1 MAKKNTAI
9 RLGIFIFVGIA
20 LFVITIFLIGDKN
33 AMFSSTFTVKAY
45 FRDIQ
50 GLKNGA
56 TVRLSGIDVGSVKG
70 IEIVPDTTGRVQ
82 VIMNLRQEIQRFIK
96 TDTKAAIETEG
107 LVGNKVVVLHIGSAN
122 ADQVGDNGVIIAV
135 EPVSFSAIVTETKGI
150 MEYTKQMTKDL
161 SDIVGRVNKG
171 EGSIGKLL
179 VDDQLYT
186 DATNLTRRADNSLK
200 AMTSEVEQIT
210 VIFNEL
216 GTGVKRVVSNIDTI
230 TSSVDQII
238 LGVQQGKGVLGAV
251 LVDGTKM
258 DSTVRSVVSNID
270 KTAYDAR
277 LAASRLAENMEAL
290 KHNWLFKSYFENRG
304 YWDKAQYEDSLD
316 SKIKDLNNKIKSL
329 DDHMEKIKALESKR

>member
-1 MAKKNTAI
+1 MPKKNI
-9 RLGIFIFVGIA
+9 LVRLGIFIFIGIT
-20 LFVITIFLIGDKN
+20 LFVIAIFLIGDKN
-33 AMFSSTFTVKAY
+33 AMFSSTVTVRAY

-56 TVRLSGIDVGSVKG
+56 TVRLSGIDVGSVKS
-70 IEIVPDTTGRVQ
+70 IQIVPDTTGRVE
-82 VIMNLRQEIQRFIK
+82 VIMDLREEIKRFIK

-122 ADQVGDNGVIIAV
+122 ADQVGDNGIIQAQ
-135 EPVSFSAIVTETKGI
+135 EPVGFSAIIAETKGI
-150 MEYTKQMTKDL
+150 MEYTKQMTRDL
-161 SDIVGRVNKG
+161 ADIVGRVNKG

-200 AMTSEVEQIT
+200 TMTDELEQIT
-210 VIFNEL
+210 VLFNDL
-216 GTGVKRVVSNIDTI
+216 GVGVKRVVSNIDTI
-230 TSSVDQII
+230 TTGLDQII
-238 LGVQQGKGVLGAV
+238 GGIQQGKGVLGAV

-258 DSTVRSVVSNID
+258 DSTVRSVILNVD

-304 YWDKAQYEDSLD
+304 YWDKASYEDSLD
-316 SKIKDLNNKIKSL
+316 SKINELNDKIKSL
-329 DDHMEKIKALESKR
+329 DSHIEQIKALETKR